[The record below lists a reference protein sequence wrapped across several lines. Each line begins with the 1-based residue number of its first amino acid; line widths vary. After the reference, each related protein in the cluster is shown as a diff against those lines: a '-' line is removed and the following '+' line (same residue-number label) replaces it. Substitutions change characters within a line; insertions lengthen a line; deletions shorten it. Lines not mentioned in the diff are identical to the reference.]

1 MRSGSRIGVGKKEAF
16 SLFIAN
22 AKYYTELVA
31 QPPQHLIGPRPRSCD
46 GSTLPY
52 PSPKR
57 SSIPRFTVTG
67 SSSSSAYVA
76 HSVAGVSVRT
86 QLSGWDWVWLRLEQI
101 IRIVIHRSRPSGV
114 GRRAGDR
121 ERRASHTRR
130 RRRSSWARGAVRTT
144 RTAVLGGCGRSYGTV
159 PALVPASPSPH
170 VAVAALDWMPLCG
183 GRRGKEYN
191 SSQPVAPCGQFPS
204 TDTTPTGSR
213 RHRTGPPPSQL

>member
-1 MRSGSRIGVGKKEAF
+1 VACVVYVTACPTPNFWHVRSGSRIGVGKKEAF

-86 QLSGWDWVWLRLEQI
+86 QLSGWDWVWLQAASEADYSYRNPSVQ
-101 IRIVIHRSRPSGV
+101 VQSRPSGV
-114 GRRAGDR
+114 GRRPGDR

-130 RRRSSWARGAVRTT
+130 RRRSSSWARGAVRTT
-144 RTAVLGGCGRSYGTV
+144 RTAVLGWV
-159 PALVPASPSPH
+159 WP
-170 VAVAALDWMPLCG
+170 
-183 GRRGKEYN
+183 
-191 SSQPVAPCGQFPS
+191 
-204 TDTTPTGSR
+204 
-213 RHRTGPPPSQL
+213 